1 MESPPSME
9 VEELLNL
16 LFHRQRTEEKTGLNA
31 KASVEEAKILLR
43 ERLAVIG
50 CLKDETTDAD
60 ADLGVASKLDDIPFG
75 ITGDEAVCSEYGVK
89 GEGVILVKIFDNGKD
104 LFTEGVIA
112 LT

>member
-1 MESPPSME
+1 
-9 VEELLNL
+9 
-16 LFHRQRTEEKTGLNA
+16 
-31 KASVEEAKILLR
+31 LR

-89 GEGVILVKIFDNGKD
+89 AD
-104 LFTEGVIA
+104 
-112 LT
+112 